1 MNMEKLGT
9 LQKKIIEHMV
19 KCTLE
24 SENTNHIGKALGLS
38 QPTIFKSI
46 QSLEKD
52 KFIQTRQEYE
62 RGKRTLTLTDK
73 GAAVALFSGNEK
85 GKLHSYLRSDAR
97 RHRISSCL

>member
-19 KCTLE
+19 NCTLE

-52 KFIQTRQEYE
+52 KFIQTRQKYE

-73 GAAVALFSGNEK
+73 G
-85 GKLHSYLRSDAR
+85 
-97 RHRISSCL
+97 